1 MFTVRVAVVV
11 AAAAAVAASAQ
22 RQDAFGGSR
31 DHPAIA
37 YSTAPV
43 ATPVND
49 LNRRFAD
56 GTLRLT
62 RAPETGYLRGLLD
75 ALALPVESQVLVYS
89 GTSLQAR
96 SISKRSPRAIYFNDA
111 VALGYV
117 RGTGLLEL
125 AAQDPKQGTI
135 YYTLD
140 QQAAGP
146 PQFTRTHQCLSCHLS
161 WDTRAVPGP
170 ILQSVF
176 PRKSDRDYASGHIV
190 DHRLDLAERWGG
202 WYVTGRDVPSRHH
215 GNQELI
221 QPGPPPATAPRLD
234 TVKAVIDD
242 PSAYLTSFSD
252 IVALLVLEHQSHAT
266 NLMTRAAW
274 ESRVGERARMHT
286 AVDELV
292 DYLLFVDEA
301 PLPQPI
307 AGSSG
312 FAEVFTAR
320 GPKDAKGRSLRD
332 FDLKTR
338 MMRYPLSYLIYSA
351 QFDAMPADA
360 RERAWD
366 RLHAVL
372 SGRDTAPKYGHLSAA
387 DRRAI
392 VEILRETK
400 PDLPQQAALRAAGR
414 GATRQRQA
422 SASPPQAAPSR
433 GR

>member
-1 MFTVRVAVVV
+1 MRSSWVGAVALSAASIAV
-11 AAAAAVAASAQ
+11 AAASAQ

-37 YSTAPV
+37 YSTAPD
-43 ATPVND
+43 ATPVAD
-49 LNRRFAD
+49 LNRRLAD
-56 GTLRLT
+56 GTLRPT
-62 RAPETGYLRGLLD
+62 REPATGYLRGLLD

-96 SISKRSPRAIYFNDA
+96 SISKRSPRALYFNDHM
-111 VALGYV
+111 ALGYV

-125 AAQDPKQGTI
+125 AAQDPRQGTI
-135 YYTLD
+135 YYTMD
-140 QQAAGP
+140 QHAAGP
-146 PQFTRTHQCLSCHLS
+146 PRFTRTHQCLSCHLS

-190 DHRLDLAERWGG
+190 DHRLELAERWGG
-202 WYVTGRDVPSRHH
+202 WYVTGRQVPARHL

-221 QPGPPPATAPRLD
+221 QPGPPPAAAPVLD
-234 TVKAVIDD
+234 TVKSAIED
-242 PSAYLTSFSD
+242 PAAYLTLTSD
-252 IVALLVLEHQSHAT
+252 IVALMVLEHQSHAM
-266 NLMTRAAW
+266 NLITRAAW
-274 ESRVGERARMHT
+274 ESRVGESARMRD

-301 PLPQPI
+301 PLPQPV

-312 FAEVFTAR
+312 FAEMFTAR

-338 MMRYPLSYLIYSA
+338 MMRYPLSYLVYSA

-372 SGRDTAPKYGHLSAA
+372 SGREVAPKYSHHGAA

-392 VEILRETK
+392 LEILRETK
-400 PDLPQQAALRAAGR
+400 DGLPAYFR
-414 GATRQRQA
+414 
-422 SASPPQAAPSR
+422 
-433 GR
+433 